1 MKEKNNSIPKSVFWP
16 NKTSRLVSVGLA
28 MLINIII
35 IYYGILKWNNLTKD
49 ELKGMIDI
57 GFTIVLAVVALAI
70 SVFQSNTE
78 LLERRN
84 SDENIK
90 KLYISY
96 IFSIFP
102 IILELMLGYVVAYVW
117 QDNSQILSLYFIATA
132 FVMTKCIKSTM
143 ASFVAFLNIRD

>member
-1 MKEKNNSIPKSVFWP
+1 MKEKNNNIPKSVFWP

-102 IILELMLGYVVAYVW
+102 IILELMLGYVVVYVW

-132 FVMTKCIKSTM
+132 FVMTKCITGTM